1 MCIPEFPLSI
11 SGPTHEIRLTA
22 AEPNFQSSLQRKV
35 LPQATE
41 EIIGASRENCL
52 YQ

>member
-1 MCIPEFPLSI
+1 MCIPEFPLST
-11 SGPTHEIRLTA
+11 SGPTDEIRLTA

-35 LPQATE
+35 LPRATE
-41 EIIGASRENCL
+41 ENIAVSRENRP